1 MTMTREMA
9 TIQTKDQALRAIE
22 LRIAEHFENAARNLL
37 QVGACLNEAKE
48 RKLVPHGQWEAWV
61 KRNTGMDVRKAQRLM
76 QAAREVPDG
85 SAMMALDFSKISMI
99 LALPEGE
106 REAVAVK
113 AVEDDLTTKQLR
125 REIERLQEKGRMVDE
140 MSAAKVKAE
149 HEVVRLRGELD
160 KLIRSANQVVDEELA
175 KRVEEATAKL
185 RQELAEAEEYA
196 AQQAELRQQAQQ
208 ELLDRQVG
216 GRDEGVSRFG
226 ANEVSAAVRTLI
238 GECGVL
244 PQMGAELARM
254 PEAERTQI
262 RRQLAVV
269 RDWLEGSIKALDT
282 LVID

>member
-37 QVGACLNEAKE
+37 QVGACLNEAKD

-113 AVEDDLTTKQLR
+113 AVEDA
-125 REIERLQEKGRMVDE
+125 GY
-140 MSAAKVKAE
+140 KAT
-149 HEVVRLRGELD
+149 V
-160 KLIRSANQVVDEELA
+160 A
-175 KRVEEATAKL
+175 
-185 RQELAEAEEYA
+185 
-196 AQQAELRQQAQQ
+196 
-208 ELLDRQVG
+208 
-216 GRDEGVSRFG
+216 
-226 ANEVSAAVRTLI
+226 
-238 GECGVL
+238 
-244 PQMGAELARM
+244 
-254 PEAERTQI
+254 
-262 RRQLAVV
+262 
-269 RDWLEGSIKALDT
+269 
-282 LVID
+282 